1 MQRKAI
7 SLISGGLDSTLSTI
21 MVARQG
27 VQVTAVKFLTNFGCD
42 AGEGSSCGHD
52 ATSLAERFG
61 FELKLCHLG
70 DQYIEMVK
78 NPPHGRGKNMNPCI
92 DCRIMML
99 QWAREFMK
107 ESGAGFLITGEVLDQ
122 RPMSQHLAAFEEIER
137 VTGLEGLI
145 LRPLSAK
152 LLPPTIPEKLGIVD
166 REQLGDI
173 CGRSRKRQ
181 YELAASY
188 GITPE
193 EYGQPAGGCLLTDPG
208 YSRRLRDLW
217 DHDPSAGAN
226 DINLLQV
233 GRHFRANRQCKIIVG
248 RNQLENEMI
257 AVSARPGD
265 VLMRTKVPGPTTLIR
280 GPHDQSILD
289 VAAALTSKYSDG
301 DGDVEVMVEPVG
313 GQPYLVVVPSER
325 IPESTQLVSHIV

>member
-7 SLISGGLDSTLSTI
+7 SLLSGGLDSTLATI
-21 MVARQG
+21 MLARQG
-27 VQVTAVKFLTNFGCD
+27 IRVTAVKFLTNFGCD
-42 AGEGSSCGHD
+42 VGEGSSCGHD
-52 ATSLAERFG
+52 ASSLAERFG

-122 RPMSQHLAAFEEIER
+122 RPMSQHLAAFQEIER
-137 VTGLEGLI
+137 ATGLEGLI

-166 REQLGDI
+166 REQLGDLR
-173 CGRSRKRQ
+173 GRSRKRQ
-181 YELAASY
+181 YELAALY
-188 GITPE
+188 GIAPE

-217 DHDPSAGAN
+217 EHDPSAGAS

-233 GRHFRANRQCKIIVG
+233 GRHFRATPKCKIIVG
-248 RNQLENEMI
+248 RNQMENEMI
-257 AVSARPGD
+257 AQSARPGD
-265 VLMRTKVPGPTTLIR
+265 VLMRTKVPGPTTLVR
-280 GPHDQSILD
+280 GSYDPSVLD
-289 VAAALTSKYSDG
+289 VAAALTSRYSDG
-301 DGDVEVMVEPVG
+301 EGDVEVIVEPVG
-313 GQPYLVVVPSER
+313 GRPYEVVVPAAR
-325 IPESTQLVSHIV
+325 IPASSRLVAHIV